1 MNKIVNKQKFIQD
14 FTNAVMDMRTNHSN
28 GTYWWYLSTDEN
40 DNDWAIVL
48 GWSDGFGEPNEI
60 DDCVKENCRLCVKLA
75 YQPCKSLMREYDIDW
90 TMPYNEETGEVDDNE
105 ISIYPD
111 TDLKGI
117 IDELLKCYESYLV

>member
-1 MNKIVNKQKFIQD
+1 
-14 FTNAVMDMRTNHSN
+14 MDMRTNHSN